1 MDLRHGPDSIWALAR
16 DAIFPPSAF
25 DAAPLQVA
33 AILGLAGVTD
43 DVDILDMPCG
53 PGRHALPLAR
63 VGHRVV
69 GVDATP
75 SYLDEIRP
83 RIDKDMQLELVEA
96 DMRTFARDDAFDLAL
111 NLYHSFGYFEDEAD
125 DRRVLGNLRR
135 SLRPGGTLVMDL
147 MAAEQLSQDFAPV
160 RERQM
165 EDGSVVREESY
176 IDGTW
181 MWSTWILERDGAR
194 HERDMSHRL
203 YTRGALEDALR
214 SAGFSKIT
222 GYGGFDG
229 RPLDEDAVRTVLVAR

>member
-25 DAAPLQVA
+25 DAGPLQVA

-83 RIDKDMQLELVEA
+83 RIDEDMRLELVEA

-125 DRRVLGNLRR
+125 DRRVLANLRR
-135 SLRPGGTLVMDL
+135 SLRPGGTL
-147 MAAEQLSQDFAPV
+147 AAAGVHVEPTLAVSPGEAYDKNLTYRAGRSPA
-160 RERQM
+160 R
-165 EDGSVVREESY
+165 SL
-176 IDGTW
+176 
-181 MWSTWILERDGAR
+181 LEPALELAAR
-194 HERDMSHRL
+194 SGVDRIVSHRL
-203 YTRGALEDALR
+203 PLEEA
-214 SAGFSKIT
+214 AH
-222 GYGGFDG
+222 GYHIFDG
-229 RPLDEDAVRTVLVAR
+229 RLDGATKVLLEP